1 MMKIN
6 FTNIMAYIQGNIR
19 YKLYYSRFRFLI
31 RLHIREQIDLRIRF
45 MDKECY
51 ENGSCKFCGCST
63 TALQMADKQCDKPC
77 YPPIMNGKDWNM
89 FIKGFIYYQDQLS
102 NHWLYTP
109 PLIDNVKRGRGESLC
124 KLFRKVDDLTPN
136 AQKRTFIYPQNT
148 LV

>member
-1 MMKIN
+1 MMKIS

-51 ENGSCKFCGCST
+51 ENGSCKLCGCST

-77 YPPIMNGKDWNM
+77 YPPMMNKEDWIG
-89 FIKGFIYYQDQLS
+89 FKKGSYCIYDRDYVWS
-102 NHWLYTP
+102 YNPGIYNE
-109 PLIDNVKRGRGESLC
+109 LIALHREIRNEWGM
-124 KLFRKVDDLTPN
+124 RKKAFVF
-136 AQKRTFIYPQNT
+136 KPQNT